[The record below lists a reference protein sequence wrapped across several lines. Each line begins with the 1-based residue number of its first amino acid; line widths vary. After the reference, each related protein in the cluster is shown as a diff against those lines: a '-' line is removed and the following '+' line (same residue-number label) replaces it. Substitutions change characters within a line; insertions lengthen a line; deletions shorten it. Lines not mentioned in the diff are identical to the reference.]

1 MAQGQLATQSDFFAQ
16 GRGGDDRMMQN
27 KIYNE
32 LQMLKS
38 DAGQQRMASRGGG
51 QNNDLVRKERNDL
64 QEENRRLITLV
75 MKYSGL

>member
-1 MAQGQLATQSDFFAQ
+1 MAQGQLATQSDLFAQ
-16 GRGGDDRMMQN
+16 GRGGDDRAMQN

-38 DAGQQRMASRGGG
+38 DAGQQRMASRGG
-51 QNNDLVRKERNDL
+51 QNNDLLRKERNDL

-75 MKYSGL
+75 LIDS